1 MTWLRHSSSED
12 RGALP
17 EDLRH
22 LDHLYV
28 VERAVNEEFDRGGSP
43 SAKIRPVDR
52 HAHGVA
58 LRGETQQAFLE
69 VDQERDA
76 ALVTAEELRALG
88 SIIVLEGAEAAYP
101 LQLESISSLTR
112 SRKTPKQPRWLLL
125 SVHAATD
132 TEPEQA
138 TVWVADAHR
147 ASFLQI
153 FEDYL
158 TKTSTRA
165 APDRWET
172 PEGNPVRR
180 ALVANIARIRR
191 AVLED
196 LWTSDGEPPR
206 HATRWWEIWLDSS
219 LPHATTFN
227 GFLATYQLRSV
238 PRSVALQDRVV
249 VWVEATWEQL
259 EVLPFT
265 SVPIAEIRLP
275 EFIDSV
281 EDLPLSEQ
289 AEYVRDLADR
299 IVAAG
304 DVAPAV
310 CHLDT
315 GVYRA
320 HVLLRDSLA
329 ASDHHTIIG
338 TSGDDVQGH
347 GTTMAGLALFGSDLD
362 RMLVSTSKVEL
373 HHRLESVR
381 MTPVGTEP
389 LADPLDFGT
398 ATAQAVSMPEIV
410 STRPRV
416 FCLPLSATPDRVGE
430 PTLWSSTIDALAA
443 GTDIVRDGKQLR
455 LLSVPDPAA
464 ARLFLVAVG
473 NVDSYQLDHRTESNT
488 SAVEDPAQAWNALSV
503 GAHTD
508 LTSSPTDP
516 QYAGWTPMA
525 DAGTLSPHSRT
536 SVMFDQRRWP
546 IKPDI
551 CMEGG
556 NVLTDG
562 STGFEDKHPLLSLR
576 SIGTANDLALA
587 SANATSAA
595 TAQASRLAALA
606 MSRYPSYWPETIRG
620 LLVHAAEW
628 TPAMRTE
635 ISGESNKTGR
645 LSLLRRYGWGVP
657 SESGILYSSEQAVTL
672 VCQDEFVPF
681 DGTDFKMRRFRLHT
695 LPWPVDELAQLR
707 DATVRLRVTLSYFIE
722 PSASRRGWRRRYS
735 YPSHGLRF
743 DLQGPLETQDEFV
756 RRVNRDAQSDEDGST
771 RGGTTSDRWLLGE
784 NQRHLG
790 SLHQDVW
797 EGTGQELSECNSV
810 AVFPVGGW
818 WKNNHRIDRMNLPVR
833 YALLVSLRTEEQS
846 IDLYTP
852 VAIQLGVPI
861 PTVIPIE

>member
-1 MTWLRHSSSED
+1 MVQRAADEDFD
-12 RGALP
+12 RGAQP
-17 EDLRH
+17 
-22 LDHLYV
+22 
-28 VERAVNEEFDRGGSP
+28 N
-43 SAKIRPVDR
+43 AKIRPVER
-52 HAHGVA
+52 RAHGMA
-58 LRGETQQAFLE
+58 LRGETQQAFSE
-69 VDQERDA
+69 VDQERLSA
-76 ALVTAEELRALG
+76 SVAAEELRALG

-101 LQLESISSLTR
+101 LQLDSVSSLTR
-112 SRKTPKQPRWLLL
+112 NRKTPKQPRWLLL
-125 SVHAATD
+125 SVHAAD
-132 TEPEQA
+132 RAEPERA

-147 ASFLQI
+147 TAFLRI

-158 TKTSTRA
+158 TKSSTQA
-165 APDRWET
+165 APERWET
-172 PEGNPVRR
+172 PEGNPARR

-191 AVLED
+191 GVLED
-196 LWTSDGEPPR
+196 LWTSDGEPP
-206 HATRWWEIWLDSS
+206 HHTTRWWEIWLDASQ
-219 LPHATTFN
+219 PHAAAFN
-227 GFLATYQLRSV
+227 AFLATHQLRSV

-259 EVLPFT
+259 EILPFT
-265 SVPIAEIRLP
+265 SVPIAEIRVP

-281 EDLPLSEQ
+281 EDLPPSEQ
-289 AEYVRDLADR
+289 AEYARDLADR
-299 IVAAG
+299 IVSA
-304 DVAPAV
+304 DEVAPAV

-315 GVYRA
+315 GVYRT
-320 HVLLRDSLA
+320 HLLLRDSLA
-329 ASDHHTIIG
+329 ASDQHTIFG
-338 TSGDDVQGH
+338 TSGNDVQGH
-347 GTTMAGLALFGSDLD
+347 GTSMAGLALFGGHMD
-362 RMLVSTSKVEL
+362 RLLVATSKVEL
-373 HHRLESVR
+373 RHRLESVR
-381 MTPVGTEP
+381 MTPSMGEP
-389 LADPLDFGT
+389 QTNPLDFGT
-398 ATAQAVSMPEIV
+398 ATAQAVSMPEIA
-410 STRPRV
+410 SQRPRV
-416 FCLPLSATPDRVGE
+416 FCLPLTTAPDRAGE
-430 PTLWSSTIDALAA
+430 PTLWSATIDALAA

-473 NVDSYQLDHRTESNT
+473 NVDSYQLDHRAASDT

-503 GAHTD
+503 SAHTD
-508 LTSSPTDP
+508 LASSPVDP

-525 DAGTLSPHSRT
+525 EAGTLSPHSRT

-576 SIGTANDLALA
+576 STGTANDLALA

-606 MSRYPSYWPETIRG
+606 MSRYPSYWPETVRG

-628 TPAMRTE
+628 TPAMKAE
-635 ISGESNKTGR
+635 IAGEPKKSGR

-657 SESGILYSSEQAVTL
+657 SESGVLYSSGQAVTL
-672 VCQDEFVPF
+672 VSQDEFVPF
-681 DGTDFKMRRFRLHT
+681 DGKDYRMRRFRLHT
-695 LPWPVDELAQLR
+695 LPWPADALAHIG
-707 DATVRLRVTLSYFIE
+707 DSTVRLRVTLSYFVE

-771 RGGTTSDRWLLGE
+771 RAGTTSDRWLLGE

-818 WKNNHRIDRMNLPVR
+818 WKNNHRADRMNLPVR

-861 PTVIPIE
+861 PTLIPIE